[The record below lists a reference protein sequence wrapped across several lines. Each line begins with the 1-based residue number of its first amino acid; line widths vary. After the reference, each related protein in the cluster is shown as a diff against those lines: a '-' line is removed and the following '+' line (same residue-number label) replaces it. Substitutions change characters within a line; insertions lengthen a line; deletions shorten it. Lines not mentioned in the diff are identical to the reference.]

1 MTKHSF
7 LDILSE
13 RTKMFVYFRSFFAFL
28 LPNRFLCV
36 MNAETNDYE
45 VITLMQKEQKQ
56 CAEPVLPGVK
66 REFAL
71 AEQAGISLCPYFE
84 AGYDSDQLDGIRY
97 ALEIGVKIQPYL
109 NLQYRGACIKE
120 IAIGLKEGLDVS
132 NYMDLRY
139 TWRKMREIRL
149 GMEQNLDISRYQDPL
164 YSYWQMREIRLGLKA
179 GLDVSFYDNFMY
191 TAKEMRK
198 RRLILNN
205 RKNSPDLSGNWTIL
219 SEKEYDLCISPD
231 GLKAYLNWHSGKIE
245 KTVDELEVILRNN
258 GIVYGID
265 HKALEDL
272 VKRQKKTFML
282 SEEDCNTLVARGKKP
297 KHGKDGYY
305 EWKFHA
311 GRKRTPD
318 LKEDGTIDFDSMKWF
333 DFVKKGQILA
343 VYHFVEPS
351 VDGMSVFGE
360 IIRAKTGK
368 EKPVLCGRGFE
379 ILPDF
384 KTYVASADGHVS
396 LKNKE
401 LIVEELLLLD
411 EVQNMSQ
418 PLCYDGDVYIR
429 GNIEGPIALEVN
441 GDLVV
446 DGFVQGARIKCKG
459 NLILKGGINNVAGQ
473 EKVYAGG
480 RVISRFFEYVTLH
493 AEGNVYF
500 GTSLNSDLS
509 TYGEMVSYCEKGCIV
524 GGNSYSE
531 KGFCLSNIGNSAGIP
546 TALNL
551 GSNEAI
557 RSVYADLEREI
568 MEIKEAMTK
577 LVSARNQIIF
587 NRKIEKNKMEEMILQ
602 INSMIEKKE
611 RELIDANQRM
621 ENVRKRDKRAC
632 QSRIIVEQKVY
643 ENVQVYYLNQK
654 ITAIPSSHIEIRIDN
669 KNLVMEKRYWP
680 REQTA

>member
-1 MTKHSF
+1 
-7 LDILSE
+7 
-13 RTKMFVYFRSFFAFL
+13 
-28 LPNRFLCV
+28 
-36 MNAETNDYE
+36 
-45 VITLMQKEQKQ
+45 MQKEQKQ
-56 CAEPVLPGVK
+56 YTEPVLPGVK
-66 REFAL
+66 REFVF
-71 AEQAGISLCPYFE
+71 AEQAGISLFPYFE

-97 ALEIGVKIQPYL
+97 ALETGVNIQPYL
-109 NLQYRGACIKE
+109 NLQYCGACIKE

-132 NYMDLRY
+132 KYTDQRY

-198 RRLILNN
+198 RRLMLNY
-205 RKNSPDLSGNWTIL
+205 RKNLPDLCGNWIIL

-231 GLKAYLNWHSGKIE
+231 GLRVYLNWHSGKIE
-245 KTVDELEVILRNN
+245 KTVEELEVILRNN
-258 GIVYGID
+258 GIIYGID
-265 HKALEDL
+265 HKALENL
-272 VKRQKKTFML
+272 IKKQNKVFKHL
-282 SEEDCNTLVARGKKP
+282 EEDHNVLVAKGKKP

-411 EVQNMSQ
+411 EMQNMPQS
-418 PLCYDGDVYIR
+418 LCYDGDVYVR
-429 GNIEGPIALEVN
+429 GNIEGPTVLEVK

-446 DGFVQGARIKCKG
+446 DGFVQSAQIRCEG
-459 NLILKGGINNVAGQ
+459 NLILKGGINNASGQ

-480 RVISRFFEYVTLH
+480 CVISRFFEYVTLH

-509 TYGEMVSYCEKGCIV
+509 TYGEMVSYGEKGGIV

-531 KGFCLSNIGNSAGIP
+531 KGFCLSNIGNPAGIP

-557 RSVYADLEREI
+557 HSVYADLEREI

-577 LVSARNQIIF
+577 LVSARNQIFF
-587 NRKIEKNKMEEMILQ
+587 NRKAEKNKMEMILQ
-602 INSMIEKKE
+602 IDNMIAKKE
-611 RELIDANQRM
+611 RELTDVNQRV

-632 QSRIIVEQKVY
+632 QSRIIVEQQVY

>member
-1 MTKHSF
+1 
-7 LDILSE
+7 
-13 RTKMFVYFRSFFAFL
+13 MFVYFRSFFAFL

-97 ALEIGVKIQPYL
+97 ALEIGIKIQPYL

-509 TYGEMVSYCEKGCIV
+509 TYGEMVSYGEKGCIV

-587 NRKIEKNKMEEMILQ
+587 NGKIEKNKMEEMILQ

>member
-1 MTKHSF
+1 MTKYRF

-13 RTKMFVYFRSFFAFL
+13 RTKMFVHFRSFFAFI
-28 LPNRFLCV
+28 LPNRFICG
-36 MNAETNDYE
+36 MNTETDDYE
-45 VITLMQKEQKQ
+45 VITLVLNEQKQ
-56 CAEPVLPGVK
+56 CDKLVLPGVK
-66 REFAL
+66 RELAL
-71 AEQAGISLCPYFE
+71 AEQVGIPLRPYFE
-84 AGYDSDQLDGIRY
+84 EGYDSDQLEGIRY

-132 NYMDLRY
+132 NYTDLRY

-305 EWKFHA
+305 EWKFNA

-318 LKEDGTIDFDSMKWF
+318 LKEDGTIDFDSTKWF

-368 EKPVLCGRGFE
+368 EKPVLRGRGFE

-384 KTYVASADGHVS
+384 KTYVASADGHVC

-418 PLCYDGDVYIR
+418 PLCYDGDVYVR

-509 TYGEMVSYCEKGCIV
+509 TYGEMVSYGEKGGIV

-551 GSNEAI
+551 GSNESI

-587 NRKIEKNKMEEMILQ
+587 SRKIEKNKMEEMILQ
-602 INSMIEKKE
+602 IDNMVAKKE
-611 RELIDANQRM
+611 RELTDVNQRM

>member
-97 ALEIGVKIQPYL
+97 ALEIGIKIQPYL

-509 TYGEMVSYCEKGCIV
+509 TYGEMVSYGEKGCIV

-587 NRKIEKNKMEEMILQ
+587 NGKIEKNKMEEMILQ

>member
-1 MTKHSF
+1 
-7 LDILSE
+7 
-13 RTKMFVYFRSFFAFL
+13 
-28 LPNRFLCV
+28 

-97 ALEIGVKIQPYL
+97 ALEIGIKIQPYL

-509 TYGEMVSYCEKGCIV
+509 TYGEMVSYGEKGCIV

>member
-509 TYGEMVSYCEKGCIV
+509 TYGEMVSYGEKGCIV